1 MLHITYSQKMLM
13 HKRSTFISLVSA
25 VLLTCQAA
33 NAQWQWMPDVCGGYA
48 ETADCRRDS
57 NGNMH
62 HNGNVYDP
70 NGNPIRRN
78 NNDIT
83 KRRSPNT
90 NSSRSRFTPDQ
101 ILQMADN
108 FKQRINRSP
117 DGELVQTRVCNGY
130 GDKRLLD
137 YGFSAYDLK
146 MFKYRLGCR

>member
-1 MLHITYSQKMLM
+1 MKTRLA
-13 HKRSTFISLVSA
+13 FVLVSSA
-25 VLLTCQAA
+25 ILLTCKSAHSQYQ
-33 NAQWQWMPDVCGGYA
+33 NQWQWMPDVCGGYA
-48 ETADCRRDS
+48 DSWSRNCRRDN

-70 NGNPIRRN
+70 NGNLIRRN

-101 ILQMADN
+101 IFQMADN
-108 FKQRINRSP
+108 FKQRINKSP